1 MGFVPWG
8 GKAEATLAL
17 IALGYHDRMIAAVK
31 RLVEHADA
39 TPFEVILV
47 VNAAD
52 QDSPLRDQVPE
63 GVLLEE
69 HRANLGWVGGLH
81 IARSRASAPLM
92 GWLQDDMSLEP
103 GWVDAMVA
111 AFAAHPEVAMCG
123 ARVCDVDGNP
133 HGTQAGFSPPGV
145 QVIEWTHSDIGLE
158 EPPDEVTLCAWVPS
172 GGSMVR
178 LDAWDAIG
186 GVDIRM
192 FPLGWV
198 DFDYCAHLRAH
209 GYRIAHVASAR
220 VRHVRHMSTPGEMA
234 QFVSTRNMARIKA
247 RWEKLMWELGP
258 AEARAVPHDCVPW
271 VGEDPAE
278 VAAMAAEIGAALVV
292 PFARHVDAVLGPLR
306 EENAALREEAQ
317 ALRAELEA
325 TRQDFTT
332 STSWRVTAPL
342 RAVRRAMRRQ

>member
-1 MGFVPWG
+1 
-8 GKAEATLAL
+8 
-17 IALGYHDRMIAAVK
+17 
-31 RLVEHADA
+31 
-39 TPFEVILV
+39 
-47 VNAAD
+47 
-52 QDSPLRDQVPE
+52 
-63 GVLLEE
+63 
-69 HRANLGWVGGLH
+69 LH
-81 IARSRASAPLM
+81 IARARASAPLM

-209 GYRIAHVASAR
+209 GFRIAHVASAR
-220 VRHVRHMSTPGEMA
+220 VRHIRHMSTPGEMA

-258 AEARAVPHDCVPW
+258 AEARSVPHECVPW

-306 EENAALREEAQ
+306 EENAALREESQALREEAQALRDENAALGAENAALRAEGPLALFEENAVLREHAQ
-317 ALRAELEA
+317 ALRAELDA

-342 RAVRRAMRRQ
+342 RAVKGAMRRLSAR